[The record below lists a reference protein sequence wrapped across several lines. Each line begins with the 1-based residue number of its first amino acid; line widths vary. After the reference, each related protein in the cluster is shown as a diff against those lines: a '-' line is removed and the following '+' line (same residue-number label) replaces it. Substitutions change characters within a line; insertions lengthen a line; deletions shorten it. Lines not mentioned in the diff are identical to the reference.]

1 MIIQTKLSI
10 MKTTFRFF
18 ILLTVVTGFIFSG
31 CEPVEEEPTGSDFRD
46 PFIGV
51 WQFVESSSYKS
62 TDAQSY
68 VVSISK
74 DPSNSA
80 QVILKNF
87 GNPGTQDVE
96 VIGLATSN
104 QIVVS
109 TQNMSN
115 GWIVKGS
122 GKISNPAKTTMT
134 WTYSLIIA
142 GSEEFFTATA
152 TKL

>member
-1 MIIQTKLSI
+1 
-10 MKTTFRFF
+10 MKPTFRLFV
-18 ILLTVVTGFIFSG
+18 LLTVFAGIIMAG
-31 CEPVEEEPTGSDFRD
+31 CEPVEEEPTGSYIRD

-51 WQFVESSSYKS
+51 WQFVENSPYKS

-74 DPSNSA
+74 DPSNTS

-87 GNPGTQDVE
+87 GNPGTQDVS
-96 VIGLATSN
+96 VIGLATTN
-104 QIVVS
+104 QIIVS

-115 GWIVKGS
+115 GWIVKGA
-122 GKISNPAKTTMT
+122 GKISNTAKTTMS
-134 WTYSLIIA
+134 WNYSLIIA
-142 GSEEFFTATA
+142 GSEEFFTANA

>member
-1 MIIQTKLSI
+1 
-10 MKTTFRFF
+10 MKPTFRLFALF
-18 ILLTVVTGFIFSG
+18 IILSGIIVAG
-31 CEPVEEEPTGSDFRD
+31 CEPVEEDPTGSDIRD
-46 PFIGV
+46 PFIGM
-51 WQFVESSSYKS
+51 WQFVENSSYKS

-74 DPSNSA
+74 DPSNSS

-87 GNPGTQDVE
+87 GNPGTQDIS
-96 VIGLATSN
+96 VIGLATSS

-122 GKISNPAKTTMT
+122 GKISNPAKTTMS

-142 GSEEFFTATA
+142 GSEEFFTANA

>member
-1 MIIQTKLSI
+1 
-10 MKTTFRFF
+10 MKSKFWLF
-18 ILLTVVTGFIFSG
+18 ILFTIATGILFSG
-31 CEPVEEEPTGSDFRD
+31 CEPVEEDPTGGDIRD

-51 WQFVESSSYKS
+51 WQLVESSSFKS

-68 VVSISK
+68 VVEISK

-87 GNPGTQDVE
+87 GNPGTQDVA
-96 VIGLATSN
+96 VVGLATSN
-104 QIVVS
+104 QIVIS

-115 GWIVKGS
+115 GWIVKGA
-122 GKISNPAKTTMT
+122 GKISNTAKTTMS
-134 WTYSLIIA
+134 WNYSLIIA
-142 GSEEFFTATA
+142 GSEEFYAATA